1 MAFPKVMPLGESEII
16 QQPLGIAVLGLG
28 EYSEDRMI
36 PAIHQSSYCGLAA
49 VICGEDH
56 DKAQVAGRYNIDK
69 EQVFYYDEMEAICKN
84 DSIGLVYIA
93 VPNTLHHR
101 YALKAAAAG
110 KHILCEKPLAPSVK
124 ECAEMVAASKKHNV
138 RLYTSYRCQ
147 FSPYHQEI
155 ARLGTRGVMGKIKSI
170 KAVNSIRLEPDKSTW
185 RLKKEL
191 AGGGSLLDVGIYL
204 VQACRYVTGEEPA
217 YVKAHTENK
226 RPDLFIEV
234 EDTVHWEM
242 GFPSGV
248 VATCTCSYSDEQSF
262 IEVEAE
268 KGSFS
273 LNPAFTLEG
282 IQGRVNREE
291 MKFPEIMPEE
301 VLLDHVAYSIL
312 YDAPS
317 PVNGTEGLKDIRV
330 IAAIY
335 RSIDSGKEE
344 RLL

>member
-1 MAFPKVMPLGESEII
+1 
-16 QQPLGIAVLGLG
+16 
-28 EYSEDRMI
+28 MI

-56 DKAQVAGRYNIDK
+56 DKRQVAASYEIS
-69 EQVFYYDEMEAICKN
+69 EQEVFYYDQMEAICK
-84 DSIGLVYIA
+84 DQSIGLVYIA
-93 VPNTLHHR
+93 VPNTLHYK

-124 ECAEMVAASKKHNV
+124 ECAEMIAACKQHNV
-138 RLYTSYRCQ
+138 RLYTSYRLQ
-147 FSPYHQEI
+147 FSPHHQEI
-155 ARLGTRGVMGKIKSI
+155 ARLGVSGVMGKVKRI
-170 KAVNSIRLEPDKSTW
+170 KAYNSIQLEADKSAW

-204 VQACRYVTGEEPA
+204 VQACRYVTGEEPV

-226 RPDLFIEV
+226 RPDLFTEV

-242 GFPSGV
+242 GFPSGA

-273 LNPAFTLEG
+273 LNPAFVFEG
-282 IQGRVNREE
+282 IHGKMNQEE
-291 MKFPEIMPEE
+291 MKFPDVMPEAL
-301 VLLDHVAYSIL
+301 LLDHVAYSIL
-312 YDAPS
+312 YKAPS
-317 PVNGTEGLKDIRV
+317 PVNGTEGMKDIRV

-335 RSIDSGKEE
+335 RSINSGQEE